1 MAKVGKRYKRMA
13 SKVESA
19 KVFNLS
25 EAVSFLKE
33 NASCKFDETVE
44 VAINLNVDPR
54 VADQNIRGM
63 VSMPSGT
70 GKTVRVAVFARGKA
84 ADDAKAAGA
93 DFVGAEDLV
102 EKITSRDIE
111 FEVCIASPDM
121 MGVVG
126 RLGKILGPK
135 GLMPNPKL
143 GTVTPNVAAAVE
155 NSKSGQVE
163 YRLDKAGIVHA
174 GLCKLSFAKDK
185 IEDNVK
191 AFVGAVMKA
200 KPTGVKGSYLKSLTI
215 SSTMGLGLR
224 LDAAE
229 AFTF

>member
-1 MAKVGKRYKRMA
+1 MARSGKRYRKMAEKIDA
-13 SKVESA
+13 SKNYS
-19 KVFNLS
+19 LS
-25 EAVSFLKE
+25 EIISFLKE
-33 NASCKFDETVE
+33 NSSCKFDETVE

-54 VADQNIRGM
+54 NADQNIRGM
-63 VSMPSGT
+63 VAMPAGT
-70 GKTVRVAVFARGKA
+70 GKTVRVAVFARGTA

-93 DFVGAEDLV
+93 DFVGAEELA
-102 EKITSRDIE
+102 EKITAGDIE

-143 GTVTPNVAAAVE
+143 GTVTPNVAAAVK
-155 NSKSGQVE
+155 NSKAGQVE

-174 GLCKLSFAKDK
+174 GLCKLSFAKEK
-185 IEDNVK
+185 IEENIK
-191 AFVGAVMKA
+191 SFVGTVVKA
-200 KPTGVKGSYLKSLTI
+200 KPATVKGSYLKSIAI
-215 SSTMGLGLR
+215 SSSMSVGLK
-224 LDAAE
+224 LDISE